1 MAADVVSYKH
11 RRGTMLAAIGLTGN
25 VLLFL
30 AVISVFLV
38 FLAWVLGSDART
50 NRLTRLMRAHRGGGQ
65 R

>member
-1 MAADVVSYKH
+1 
-11 RRGTMLAAIGLTGN
+11 MLAAIGLTGN